1 MDIVIY
7 IYIIFPSNKLLI
19 NYIYITEYIVDNSY
33 TIYFTRQYP
42 LFWYKLLDDPSPST
56 DQKYIYVS
64 ALDTRNN
71 EKVLLIINPNSATC
85 EILIKIHSFEEK
97 VLQFIPI
104 KTSLDTYS
112 LIYVLIDIMV
122 PYDLLMI
129 VNINP
134 FLYGNFSE
142 ATFEQLYQD
151 HNSSKQ
157 FDLMFSNIKISLK
170 SEPLRSLF

>member
-1 MDIVIY
+1 M
-7 IYIIFPSNKLLI
+7 
-19 NYIYITEYIVDNSY
+19 
-33 TIYFTRQYP
+33 R
-42 LFWYKLLDDPSPST
+42 
-56 DQKYIYVS
+56 
-64 ALDTRNN
+64 
-71 EKVLLIINPNSATC
+71 KVLLIINPNSATC

-134 FLYGNFSE
+134 FLYI
-142 ATFEQLYQD
+142 QL
-151 HNSSKQ
+151 
-157 FDLMFSNIKISLK
+157 FKIIIQVI
-170 SEPLRSLF
+170 